1 MQYKEQSIN
10 KKYETGR
17 AYKRRSKRE
26 VGTKGEQFAGQY
38 LQELGYQILEYNYRC
53 KKGEI
58 DLIAR
63 DGDCLVFCEVKYR
76 KNSGSGTPLEA
87 VDIYKQ
93 RTLSSCALYYLMEH
107 KLMDTACRFDVI
119 GIEGENE
126 KLWEEEPG
134 DVKVTLVKNAFDYV
148 G

>member
-1 MQYKEQSIN
+1 MRYKEKSR
-10 KKYETGR
+10 KEKYGAGST
-17 AYKRRSKRE
+17 YKRRSKRE
-26 VGTKGEQFAGQY
+26 VGTKGEKFAGQY
-38 LQELGYQILEYNYRC
+38 LQELGYEILEYNYRC

-76 KNSGSGTPLEA
+76 KDLGSGNPLEA

-107 KLMDTACRFDVI
+107 SLMDTACRFDVI

-126 KLWEEEPG
+126 KLWEEEPK
-134 DVKVTLVKNAFDYV
+134 DVKVTLVRNAFDYV